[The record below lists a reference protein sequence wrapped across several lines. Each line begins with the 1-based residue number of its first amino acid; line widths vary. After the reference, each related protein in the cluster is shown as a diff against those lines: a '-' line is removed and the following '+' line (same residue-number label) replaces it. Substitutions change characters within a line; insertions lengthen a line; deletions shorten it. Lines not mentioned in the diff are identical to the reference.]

1 MGACCPSLPF
11 FETPPVKTL
20 LSAALLLALAVP
32 GAHAQD
38 TQRNNCDAC
47 NSILI
52 GMAQSPASSAF
63 VAPDTQTV
71 GVCFYPSIPDSLS
84 GNTDCGGSPFAEIF
98 DGGTHVQF
106 AHPDAHNVHP
116 TTQPTLDFS
125 EERRWVH
132 VSGVA
137 LADGQPVPGAKV
149 NVIAALDGGFNN
161 YQLAVTDA
169 RGVYNAWFKAP
180 AAIRTVTVDVPS
192 LCSTGNDLD
201 CSDSYSW
208 LGSEGA
214 VITAPRGMTLT
225 AQTPNSWLGAEG
237 AVITGTDSF

>member
-1 MGACCPSLPF
+1 LYAHHVFFGEHAADHSSVAAIVGTGLGGGVIEAGRVIRGA
-11 FETPPVKTL
+11 
-20 LSAALLLALAVP
+20 A
-32 GAHAQD
+32 
-38 TQRNNCDAC
+38 
-47 NSILI
+47 
-52 GMAQSPASSAF
+52 GMAGELGH
-63 VAPDTQTV
+63 VH
-71 GVCFYPSIPDSLS
+71 IPMQGL
-84 GNTDCGGSPFAEIF
+84 
-98 DGGTHVQF
+98 
-106 AHPDAHNVHP
+106 
-116 TTQPTLDFS
+116 
-125 EERRWVH
+125 
-132 VSGVA
+132 

>member
-1 MGACCPSLPF
+1 M
-11 FETPPVKTL
+11 KTL

-32 GAHAQD
+32 AAHAQD
-38 TQRNNCDAC
+38 TQRNNCDSC

-52 GMAQSPASSAF
+52 GMAQSPAPSDF
-63 VAPDTQTV
+63 VCV
-71 GVCFYPSIPDSLS
+71 YPSIPDSLS
-84 GNTDCGGSPFAEIF
+84 GNTGCGDSPFAEIF

-106 AHPDAHNVHP
+106 AHTDAHYVRP
-116 TTQPTLDFS
+116 TTQPILDYAKG
-125 EERRWVH
+125 RRWVH

-137 LADGQPVPGAKV
+137 LADGQPVAGAKV

-161 YQLAVTDA
+161 YQLAVADA
-169 RGVYNAWFKAP
+169 RSVYNAWFKAP

-214 VITAPRGMTLT
+214 VIT
-225 AQTPNSWLGAEG
+225 
-237 AVITGTDSF
+237 GTDSF